1 VFKRKI
7 NDPIAD
13 LRRAVAELRPGQERL
28 AASRAAK
35 ATEVIE
41 ALRRLL
47 VEPDVSDAGGAT
59 RADAAVLAVQSA
71 SAGVDD
77 ALAELERQRPL

>member
-1 VFKRKI
+1 
-7 NDPIAD
+7 
-13 LRRAVAELRPGQERL
+13 
-28 AASRAAK
+28 
-35 ATEVIE
+35 
-41 ALRRLL
+41 
-47 VEPDVSDAGGAT
+47 VSDAGGAT